1 MGVMGGCLL
10 SVAGAVPRPLACTL
24 SFICCRGL
32 LIRRYVPVVA
42 TSLIGLLYCGWGLR
56 TLLQLGMFS
65 LRGLCALRRGGLSD
79 RRGSIWTMHALA
91 ATPAAVRETDP
102 SASSLSFSAFSCL
115 CLPPLCLSPQ
125 NGDRIRT
132 TLFAL

>member
-1 MGVMGGCLL
+1 MHLVVHLL
-10 SVAGAVPRPLACTL
+10 Q
-24 SFICCRGL
+24 GL

-65 LRGLCALRRGGLSD
+65 LREYVLCAVAGCLIAG
-79 RRGSIWTMHALA
+79 GSICGPCTLWLQRS
-91 ATPAAVRETDP
+91 AAVRETDP

-125 NGDRIRT
+125 NGDQNPNKP
-132 TLFAL
+132 LFRL